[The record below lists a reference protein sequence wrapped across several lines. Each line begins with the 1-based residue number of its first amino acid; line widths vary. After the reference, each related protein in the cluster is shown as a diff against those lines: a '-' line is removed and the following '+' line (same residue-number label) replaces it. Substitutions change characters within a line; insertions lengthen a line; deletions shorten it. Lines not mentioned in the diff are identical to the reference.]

1 MSWLNLLFIPVL
13 SLRGNSLRFISH
25 ALHVRRALWKLTQR
39 SAQSMNVGKQQGFTL
54 IELMVVLVIIG
65 IASAAISLSIK
76 PDPLQLLRKDAERV
90 AQLLQV
96 AQAEARADGRAIVW
110 LSDAKG
116 FRFSRRGDGGK
127 GFDHFAQ
134 DQQLRPR
141 AWQSPKIDVRVE
153 PKQRVV
159 LNAEWI
165 NPPLQLTLSDGLN
178 RLSVVRDGAGRI
190 SIQ

>member
-1 MSWLNLLFIPVL
+1 
-13 SLRGNSLRFISH
+13 
-25 ALHVRRALWKLTQR
+25 
-39 SAQSMNVGKQQGFTL
+39 MNRQQGFTL

-96 AQAEARADGRAIVW
+96 AQAEARADGRPIVW
-110 LSDAKG
+110 VSDAKG
-116 FRFSRRGDGGK
+116 FRFSRRSDSGK

-134 DQQLRPR
+134 DPQLRPR
-141 AWQSPKIDVRVE
+141 AWRSPKIEVRVE

-165 NPPLQLTLSDGLN
+165 NPPLQLTLSDGVN
-178 RLSVVRDGAGRI
+178 RLSVLRDGSGRI
-190 SIQ
+190 SLQ

>member
-1 MSWLNLLFIPVL
+1 M
-13 SLRGNSLRFISH
+13 
-25 ALHVRRALWKLTQR
+25 AQDAKERRA
-39 SAQSMNVGKQQGFTL
+39 MNRQQGFTL

-96 AQAEARADGRAIVW
+96 AQAEARADGRPIVW
-110 LSDAKG
+110 VSDAKG
-116 FRFSRRGDGGK
+116 FRFSRRSDSGK

-134 DQQLRPR
+134 DPQLRPR
-141 AWQSPKIDVRVE
+141 AWLSPKMEVRVE
-153 PKQRVV
+153 PKQKVV

-178 RLSVVRDGAGRI
+178 RLSVVRDGSGRI
-190 SIQ
+190 SLQ

>member
-1 MSWLNLLFIPVL
+1 
-13 SLRGNSLRFISH
+13 
-25 ALHVRRALWKLTQR
+25 
-39 SAQSMNVGKQQGFTL
+39 MNRQEGFTL

-96 AQAEARADGRAIVW
+96 AQAEARADGRPIVW
-110 LSDAKG
+110 VSDAKG
-116 FRFSRRGDGGK
+116 FRFSRRSDSGK

-134 DQQLRPR
+134 DPQLRPR
-141 AWQSPKIDVRVE
+141 AWQSPKMELRVE
-153 PKQRVV
+153 PKQKVV

-178 RLSVVRDGAGRI
+178 RLSVLRDGSGRI
-190 SIQ
+190 SLQ

>member
-1 MSWLNLLFIPVL
+1 
-13 SLRGNSLRFISH
+13 
-25 ALHVRRALWKLTQR
+25 
-39 SAQSMNVGKQQGFTL
+39 MNRQEGFTL

-90 AQLLQV
+90 VQLLQV

-110 LSDAKG
+110 VSDAKG
-116 FRFSRRGDGGK
+116 FRFSRRSDNGK

-134 DQQLRPR
+134 DPQLRPR
-141 AWQSPKIDVRVE
+141 AWQSPKVEVRVE

-178 RLSVVRDGAGRI
+178 RLSVVRDGSGRI
-190 SIQ
+190 SLQ

>member
-1 MSWLNLLFIPVL
+1 
-13 SLRGNSLRFISH
+13 
-25 ALHVRRALWKLTQR
+25 
-39 SAQSMNVGKQQGFTL
+39 MNVVKQQGFTL

-96 AQAEARADGRAIVW
+96 AQAEARADGRPIVW
-110 LSDAKG
+110 VSDAKG
-116 FRFSRRGDGGK
+116 FRFSRRSDSGK

-134 DQQLRPR
+134 DPQLRPR
-141 AWQSPKIDVRVE
+141 QWQSPKLEVRVE
-153 PKQRVV
+153 PRQKVV

-165 NPPLQLTLSDGLN
+165 NPPLQLTLSDGFN
-178 RLSVVRDGAGRI
+178 RLGVLRDGAGRI
-190 SIQ
+190 IVQ